1 MIETLPNS
9 LGTGRRS
16 GGTSAMPFR
25 TIEISDPTLT
35 PPGFHFITVQS
46 PALRQRADLTVYV
59 PASADPRKP
68 LPTVT
73 LLHGVY
79 GSHWAWAFKGG
90 AHAILEKLIAAGRI
104 QPMALL
110 MPSDGL
116 WGDGSAYMK
125 HGDRDYASWIV
136 DEVAEAAAQADARLA
151 DGPRFICGLSMGGFG
166 ALRLGALHPE
176 TFTAFSG
183 LSSATDL
190 TQLEDL
196 CRQSGFHYNLAPGQA
211 RTVLE
216 AILANRAQLRPFRF
230 DCGSNDFLIE
240 PNRRLHRELTTA
252 GIAHRYVENPGEHI
266 WPYWQKHLGD
276 SLEFFAE
283 ILAKSS

>member
-1 MIETLPNS
+1 
-9 LGTGRRS
+9 
-16 GGTSAMPFR
+16 MPFR

-59 PASADPRKP
+59 PASADPKKP

-90 AHAILEKLIAAGRI
+90 AHEIVERLVGEQRI
-104 QPMALL
+104 PPMALL

-125 HGDRDYASWIV
+125 HGERDYSSWIV
-136 DEVAEAAAQADARLA
+136 DEAPEAAGQADARLLG
-151 DGPRFICGLSMGGFG
+151 GPRFIAGLSMGGFG

-196 CRQSGFHYNLAPGQA
+196 CRKSDFQYDLAEGQPKS
-211 RTVLE
+211 VLE
-216 AILANRAQLRPFRF
+216 AMLANRERLRPFRF
-230 DCGSNDFLIE
+230 DCGVDDFLIE
-240 PNRRLHRELTTA
+240 PNRQLHRDLTTA
-252 GIAHRYVENPGEHI
+252 GIAHGYVENPGEHD
-266 WPYWQKHLGD
+266 WSYWQKHLGD
-276 SLEFFAE
+276 SLKFFAE
-283 ILAKSS
+283 VLTRNDAAPR